1 MRIFLRPKRSAII
14 AQNGPKSMR
23 ANLLIELRM
32 PSIPSPTP
40 KAAPMSG
47 KKVLISPPSELSTA
61 WEKPMAAMALPLPLV
76 DSVPLASGR
85 RESLSMTATPGAA
98 PSERAMIV
106 PVSVETEPEMGPEPE
121 PGRPKPSS
129 RGVLPIVC
137 PLAPCRAGGRTALF
151 RVLRRKGIAVLRV
164 LRGVWSG
171 VMRVVPGAALRGPA
185 WRVIGDRAAPSC
197 GVVTEWKGGNSAGTS
212 CQLLRYGLRV
222 AKRSVLG
229 AKGVGWSDLARSAG

>member
-1 MRIFLRPKRSAII
+1 MPHTPVTRMRIFLRPKRSAII

-137 PLAPCRAGGRTALF
+137 PLAPCRAAGLNC
-151 RVLRRKGIAVLRV
+151 
-164 LRGVWSG
+164 
-171 VMRVVPGAALRGPA
+171 VVPGTAKE
-185 WRVIGDRAAPSC
+185 GDRRAAGAARRVERGDS
-197 GVVTEWKGGNSAGTS
+197 GGAG
-212 CQLLRYGLRV
+212 CCVAGLRV
-222 AKRSVLG
+222 ARH
-229 AKGVGWSDLARSAG
+229 R